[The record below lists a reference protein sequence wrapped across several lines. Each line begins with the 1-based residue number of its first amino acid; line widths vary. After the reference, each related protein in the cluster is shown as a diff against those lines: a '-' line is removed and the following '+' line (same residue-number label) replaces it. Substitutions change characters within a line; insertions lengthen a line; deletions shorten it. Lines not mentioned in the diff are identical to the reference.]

1 MLCWVPTIARQLGSK
16 VKAVN
21 STWIKRCDGHL
32 YFVEGAASVFPD
44 VVSLDVP
51 PGYFNLTT
59 KVVAVMQYLY
69 HHHLHEYDWFLKVG
83 SVASSSCSD
92 YGFQVML
99 EHTHSHPR
107 THARTH
113 SLSLSLSLSLSSL

>member
-1 MLCWVPTIARQLGSK
+1 MIDDSEARALRSRGGRVLCWVPTIARQLGSK

-51 PGYFNLTT
+51 PGLL
-59 KVVAVMQYLY
+59 QP
-69 HHHLHEYDWFLKVG
+69 HH
-83 SVASSSCSD
+83 
-92 YGFQVML
+92 
-99 EHTHSHPR
+99 
-107 THARTH
+107 
-113 SLSLSLSLSLSSL
+113 